1 MNNIQ
6 KRFVFFSICILVR
19 TILAFIAYYVNI
31 NYTYYLSF
39 PTFIIGIG
47 FITIYLGNLRTTGRE
62 VLGNKI
68 WWNQL
73 RPIHAINYL
82 VFAYLAYRKN
92 KKAYVPLAIDV
103 IIGIVAFLI
112 FHYNSGN
119 FRLLLR

>member
-19 TILAFIAYYVNI
+19 TILAVIAYYADI

-39 PTFIIGIG
+39 PAFVIGMG
-47 FITIYLGNLRTTGRE
+47 FIAIYLGNLRTTGRE
-62 VLGNKI
+62 VLGDKI
-68 WWNQL
+68 WWNKL
-73 RPIHAINYL
+73 RPIHAFNYL
-82 VFAYLAYRKN
+82 IFAYLAYKKN
-92 KKAYVPLAIDV
+92 KKAYIPLAIDV

-112 FHYNSGN
+112 FHYKSNN